1 MLRSP
6 ACLNPVGSV
15 VINLDLD
22 EEDRMSL
29 EELAAHHRYEDV
41 RRRARGLL
49 ALEKG
54 HRTTVVSDVLGVTS
68 QSVRNWAQW
77 WGERGLDGILIGH
90 KGGRPAKL
98 TAEMLETGKNCACKQ
113 PMTLREI
120 AAVIREAHPEAPTFS
135 MDRLSI
141 GLKAR
146 GLSFKRTR
154 LSLKKNATPKPSPAR
169 AKP

>member
-1 MLRSP
+1 MT
-6 ACLNPVGSV
+6 
-15 VINLDLD
+15 
-22 EEDRMSL
+22 L
-29 EELAAHHRYEDV
+29 EELAAHHRHEDI
-41 RRRARGLL
+41 RLRARGLL
-49 ALEKG
+49 ALAKG
-54 HRTTVVSDVLGVTS
+54 HGTTVVADVLGMTS

-77 WGERGLDGILIGH
+77 WEERGLAGILVGH

-98 TAEMLETGKNCACKQ
+98 TAEMLETGKKCACEQ

-120 AAVIREAHPEAPTFS
+120 AAVIREVHPEAQTFS
-135 MDRLSI
+135 LDRLSI

-154 LSLKKNATPKPSPAR
+154 LSLKKNATPRHSPVR

>member
-1 MLRSP
+1 M
-6 ACLNPVGSV
+6 
-15 VINLDLD
+15 INLNLD
-22 EEDRMSL
+22 EESRMSL
-29 EELAAHHRYEDV
+29 EEVAAHHRHEDT

-49 ALEKG
+49 ALAKG
-54 HRTTVVSDVLGVTS
+54 HSTTVVSEVLGMTS
-68 QSVRNWAQW
+68 QSVRNWARW
-77 WGERGLDGILIGH
+77 WRESGLDGILVGH

-120 AAVIREAHPEAPTFS
+120 AAVIRVAHPEAPAFS
-135 MDRLSI
+135 LDRLSI

-154 LSLKKNATPKPSPAR
+154 LSLKKNATPKHSPAR